1 MKSEDVKQEL
11 AGISSFSI
19 RGIVDAVNAN
29 NADDTKKKILKED
42 IVTVLKERDSY
53 ILLYYK

>member
-11 AGISSFSI
+11 AVISSFSI
-19 RGIVDAVNAN
+19 RGIVDAINAN
-29 NADDTKKKILKED
+29 NADDTRKKILKED
-42 IVTVLKERDSY
+42 IVTVLKERDSF

>member
-11 AGISSFSI
+11 AVISSFSI
-19 RGIVDAVNAN
+19 RGIVDAINAN
-29 NADDTKKKILKED
+29 NSDDTRKKILKED
-42 IVTVLKERDSY
+42 IVTVLKERDSF

>member
-11 AGISSFSI
+11 AVISSFSI
-19 RGIVDAVNAN
+19 RGIVDAINAN
-29 NADDTKKKILKED
+29 NSDDTRKKILKED
-42 IVTVLKERDSY
+42 IVTVLKEMDSF

>member
-19 RGIVDAVNAN
+19 RGIVDAINAN

-42 IVTVLKERDSY
+42 IVTVLKERDSF

>member
-42 IVTVLKERDSY
+42 IVTVLKERDSF